1 MRLEVLHVPDCP
13 NLLPLLEHLAEVTDL
28 PVVTRVVE
36 TEADAARLGMAGSP
50 TLLVD
55 GKDPFAADGDCGR
68 GLACRLYRDDDGR
81 IVSAPSADQLRAALA
96 GVAPPTEILS
106 AWRTRAVPL
115 NAKERAA
122 HQAILRAF
130 AAAGRPSAQDPAVLR
145 ALHDADAIRLTSY
158 GEIAVAYPFS
168 ATPTRHRVRIG
179 DRVDVYAMCA
189 VDALGIAPMVGEDT
203 VISSVDVTTG
213 RPITVVTRDGRSTWS
228 PDTAVVFVGAD
239 AGGGPSA
246 DCCCDYLNFF
256 ADRSAGDRWMAAHP
270 GVPGQLISHHE
281 AEELGARLFGHLLD
295 GGARLPA
302 HPGGEPRRSGGE

>member
-13 NLLPLLEHLAEVTDL
+13 NLLPLLERLAEVTDL
-28 PVVTRVVE
+28 PVVTRVIE
-36 TEADAARLGMAGSP
+36 TEADAARFGMAGSP

-55 GKDPFAADGDCGR
+55 GVDPFAAEADCGC
-68 GLACRLYRDDDGR
+68 GVACRLYRDDDGR
-81 IVSAPSADQLRAALA
+81 IVSAPSMEQLRAALA
-96 GVAPPTEILS
+96 GVAPPTEVLS
-106 AWRTRAVPL
+106 AWRTRALPL
-115 NAKERAA
+115 EANERAV

-130 AAAGRPSAQDPAVLR
+130 AATGRPPAGQDPAVLR
-145 ALHDADAIRLTSY
+145 TLHDADAIRLTSY

-189 VDALGIAPMVGEDT
+189 VDALGIAPMVGQDT
-203 VISSVDVTTG
+203 VISSVDVTSG
-213 RPITVVTRDGRSTWS
+213 QPITVVTRDGRSTWS

-256 ADRSAGDRWMAAHP
+256 ADRSAGAGWMAAHP
-270 GVPGQLISHHE
+270 GVPGQIISHPE
-281 AEELGARLFGHLLD
+281 AEDLGARLFGHLLASD
-295 GGARLPA
+295 
-302 HPGGEPRRSGGE
+302 